1 MKYAIFLDH
10 LLCAEKQS
18 GRPLESLLAKARE
31 LGFEAVECDWTQLAQ
46 ERLARAL
53 REAGLGVSGVYAF
66 LDYRQDTKDEC
77 SRLLDLARQVE
88 AGCVMPLPVLL
99 REGEDRTALRR
110 VMADG
115 IAQVCEEAEAMGLRV
130 VLEDFDSPRAPFGRL
145 EELCWFLRE
154 IPALGCAFD
163 TGNFL
168 IHGQDVLAAYAPL
181 RPRIRHVHLK
191 DRLDSPRWGDDET
204 PDCAGKVWY
213 PAPAGSGL
221 LPSGKILDRLEA
233 DGYDGWCVLEHFGAC
248 DQLDCM
254 RREAEWL
261 RARRA

>member
-10 LLCAEKQS
+10 LLCAQKQT
-18 GRPLESLLAKARE
+18 GRPLASLLAEAKE
-31 LGFEAVECDWTQLAQ
+31 LGFEAVECDQAQLTE
-46 ERLARAL
+46 ERLTRAL
-53 REAGLGVSGVYAF
+53 REAGVSVSGVYTF
-66 LDYRQDTKDEC
+66 LDYRQDTKNERA
-77 SRLLDLARQVE
+77 RLLELACGAE

-99 REGEDRTALRR
+99 REGEDRQALRR

-115 IAQVCEEAEAMGLRV
+115 IARVCEEAASIGLQV

-145 EELCWFLRE
+145 EELGWFLRE

-168 IHGQDVLAAYAPL
+168 IHGQDALAAYAPL

-191 DRLDSPRWGDDET
+191 DRLDNPRWGDDVT
-204 PDCAGKVWY
+204 TDCGGKAWY

-221 LPSGKILDRLEA
+221 LPSGEILDRLEA
-233 DGYDGWCVLEHFGAC
+233 DGYDGWCVLEHFGAY
-248 DQLDCM
+248 DQLACM

-261 RARRA
+261 RGRRA

>member
-10 LLCAEKQS
+10 LLCAQRQT
-18 GRPLESLLAKARE
+18 GRSLESLLDEAKA
-31 LGFEAVECDWTQLAQ
+31 LGVAAVECDWEQLTQ
-46 ERLARAL
+46 ERLTQTL
-53 REAGLGVSGVYAF
+53 RKAGMGVSGVYAF
-66 LDYRQDTKDEC
+66 LDYRQDTKSERT
-77 SRLLDLARQVE
+77 RLLELARRAE
-88 AGCVMPLPVLL
+88 AGCVMPLPTLL
-99 REGEDRTALRR
+99 REGEDRQTLRR

-115 IAQVCEEAEAMGLRV
+115 IAQVCEDAAGFGLQA

-145 EELCWFLRE
+145 EELGWFLQE

-191 DRLDSPRWGDDET
+191 DRLPSPRWGDDET
-204 PDCAGKVWY
+204 RDCGGKVWY

-221 LPSGKILDRLEA
+221 LPGGEILDRLEA
-233 DGYDGWCVLEHFGAC
+233 DGYDGWCVLEHFGAR
-248 DQLDCM
+248 DQLACM

-261 RARRA
+261 RARQV

>member
-1 MKYAIFLDH
+1 M
-10 LLCAEKQS
+10 
-18 GRPLESLLAKARE
+18 
-31 LGFEAVECDWTQLAQ
+31 
-46 ERLARAL
+46 
-53 REAGLGVSGVYAF
+53 GVSGVYAF

-115 IAQVCEEAEAMGLRV
+115 IAQVCEDAEAMGLRV

-233 DGYDGWCVLEHFGAC
+233 DGYDGWCVLEHFGAR